1 MAGKASKQ
9 AYDPATYRSNTRHG
23 LTTDVFSSDSPHRA
37 PLLCYIAGIEC
48 PIVEAQVSYG
58 VWKIPEATITM
69 FPDPQLQRFGAE
81 DRVPVVL
88 FYLDEYVDAAKPTWR
103 LLFEGEIV
111 GWGYSNSAAERSLR
125 FNCVMNIAMWH
136 QLFIFYMTS
145 LSSVAST
152 IAQIST
158 DPGASAGV
166 QAVPGF
172 SLFRQGLL
180 RTESPEDY
188 IKRPYD
194 FAYNVVRALISGKV
208 PKKQRCVPGV
218 NFFARWS
225 RREQFHN
232 RWAALPFLEEPT
244 TVRDGEEVVETEVP
258 GIFPVL
264 RAAQSLKAVEAV
276 ERYVADQY
284 SGGSIYTLLKKVLDS
299 VLMELAMLPTAPC
312 IQTRTDGV
320 ILGEPV
326 FRTAG
331 QTLAVAQLQSLS
343 LARVTLAA
351 SREAIV
357 VTETLTDALQL
368 AGVSYTFGD
377 DITADLIERALA
389 NIDLKLSKTFDT
401 GPKDAGKPVRL
412 GNYFVKPQMLFGL
425 PPNCNVIFPSM
436 TPRLSYDES
445 YVTQPTRF
453 YLQDTAALHYAGFA
467 NDQNVAATPLLL
479 NALSR
484 AYPPEVDQKWKAHT
498 REGQGAK
505 SGRNLLVWPE
515 EFFKGPVT
523 VRQPAPPWLMFV
535 AAQHQAGGHKAGDK
549 VGAAN
554 DKSTKAD
561 ATQVNDRD
569 DGALTDQDIYALYA
583 QYEYFRRRYGTR
595 QGSVTCKFNP
605 YLVPGFPI
613 AVFDDFQSKMHTM
626 GYLLN
631 VVQSF
636 TPRSV
641 STSLNYGYGRTLHE
655 FFDLLANEIDTGG
668 ATEARKGLA
677 MAAAPAEPIKEVRDI
692 IQHFHKAEQFYQTL
706 LHRRQTVPAV
716 FEYRDL
722 IAMVKSDG
730 SLEDI
735 EIEGGNEETRANN
748 VAELEAA
755 KALLVTLQKQPEIQ
769 AVFIQGYG
777 DPTEVLAA
785 INLASRTGTA
795 TAATLSADI
804 PRLDTYVDNLDVLI
818 TQAKSSSTKHNLDDV
833 LSREFAPKPGA
844 EPYFDSY
851 DAAMSYCARPI
862 CTLEEYIDFIRGVR
876 EGPQDDVAYT
886 DGSAQPSARY
896 YARIRRLT
904 GASAEFTPTAAQ
916 RGLADTPEAINS
928 REDADFPE
936 LRAKWET
943 SLLAYRRNVYSVGE
957 VQR

>member
-9 AYDPATYRSNTRHG
+9 AYDPTTYRSNTRLG
-23 LTTDVFSSDSPHRA
+23 LTTDVFSSDIPHRA

-58 VWKIPEATITM
+58 VWKIPEASITM

-81 DRVPVVL
+81 DRVPVAL
-88 FYLDEYVDAAKPTWR
+88 FYLDEYIDQANPSWR

-111 GWGYSNSAAERSLR
+111 GWSYTNSIGERSLR
-125 FNCVMNIAMWH
+125 FNCVMNMAIWH

-145 LSSVAST
+145 LSSFALTVSQT
-152 IAQIST
+152 ST
-158 DPGASAGV
+158 DPAAVGQA

-172 SLFRQGLL
+172 SLFRRGLL
-180 RTESPEDY
+180 ATGSTEEY

-194 FAYNVVRALISGKV
+194 LAYNVVRALIGNQV
-208 PKKQRCVPGV
+208 PTKQRCVPGI
-218 NFFARWS
+218 NFFARWA

-232 RWAALPFLEEPT
+232 RWVALPFLEEPT
-244 TVRDGEEVVETEVP
+244 TIRDGEEVVETGVP

-276 ERYVADQY
+276 ENYVADQY

-312 IQTRTDGV
+312 LQTRTDGV
-320 ILGEPV
+320 INGEPA

-331 QTLAVAQLQSLS
+331 EVLAISTQQQLN
-343 LARVTLAA
+343 LARVTLVA
-351 SREAIV
+351 SRSARV
-357 VTETLTDALQL
+357 ETPALTDALAL
-368 AGVSYTFGD
+368 AGVSYVFGD
-377 DITADLIERALA
+377 KITSDLIERAIA
-389 NIDLKLSKTFDT
+389 NIDRKLSKTFNI
-401 GPKDAGKPVRL
+401 GPQDAGLPVRL

-436 TPRLSYDES
+436 TPQLHYEEN

-453 YLQDTAALHYAGFA
+453 YLQDTHALQYAGFA
-467 NDQNVAATPLLL
+467 RGLEVENKDLLL

-484 AYPPEVDQKWKAHT
+484 AYPPEVDQKWQEPM

-523 VRQPAPPWLMFV
+523 ARQPAPPWLMFV
-535 AAQHQAGGHKAGDK
+535 AAQHQAGGHKTGDS
-549 VGAAN
+549 VGDPN

-569 DGALTDQDIYALYA
+569 SGALTDQDVYALYA
-583 QYEYFRRRYGTR
+583 QYEYFRHRYGAR
-595 QGSVTCKFNP
+595 QGSVTSKFNP
-605 YLVPGFPI
+605 YLVPGFPV
-613 AVFDDFQSKMHTM
+613 AVFDDFQSQMHTI
-626 GYLLN
+626 GYLMN
-631 VVQSF
+631 VTQTF
-636 TPRSV
+636 TSRSV
-641 STSLNYGYGRTLHE
+641 GTALNYGYGRTLHE
-655 FFDLLANEIDTGG
+655 FLDLLANEIDTGG
-668 ATEARKGLA
+668 AAESRKGLA
-677 MAAAPAEPIKEVRDI
+677 MAAAPAEPIKEIRDV
-692 IQHFHKAEQFYQTL
+692 IQHFSKAEQFYQTL

-735 EIEGGNEETRANN
+735 EIEGVNEETRANN
-748 VAELEAA
+748 IGELEKA
-755 KALLVTLQKQPEIQ
+755 KALLTTLQKQPEIQ
-769 AVFIQGYG
+769 AVFSQGYG

-785 INLASRTGTA
+785 INLALRTGTA
-795 TAATLSADI
+795 TADTLTTDLG
-804 PRLDTYVDNLDVLI
+804 RLDIYIDNLDALI
-818 TQAKSSSTKHNLDDV
+818 AQEKTSSTNHNLDDV

-876 EGPQDDVAYT
+876 EGPQDDVAYA

-896 YARIRRLT
+896 YARIRNMI
-904 GASAEFTPTAAQ
+904 GAEPDFTPSAAQ
-916 RGLADTPEAINS
+916 RGFADTPAAINP
-928 REDADFPE
+928 REEADFPE

-943 SLLAYRRNVYSVGE
+943 SLLAYRRNVYSTTE